1 MSQPEGL
8 ALAIAQAWFESL
20 PSIPQAFALLDL
32 PKGED
37 VVVVAGVVTTTI
49 TRDRAEALIRGG
61 EVKIAP
67 VDPTGR
73 RKGCPLVVLDP
84 ETGFPLLIEAS
95 RRSPYG
101 KERP

>member
-1 MSQPEGL
+1 MNQPEGL

-20 PSIPQAFALLDL
+20 PAIPQAFALLDL
-32 PKGED
+32 PDGED
-37 VVVVAGVVTTTI
+37 VVVIAGVVASTVSHASAV
-49 TRDRAEALIRGG
+49 RLLRAGQ
-61 EVKIAP
+61 VKIAP

-84 ETGFPLLIEAS
+84 TTGFPLLIEAA

-101 KERP
+101 EDRS

>member
-1 MSQPEGL
+1 VSQPEGL
-8 ALAIAQAWFESL
+8 SLAIAQAWFENL
-20 PSIPQAFALLDL
+20 PAIPQAFALLDL

-37 VVVVAGVVTTTI
+37 VVVIAGVVAYTMTHEE
-49 TRDRAEALIRGG
+49 AEALIRGG
-61 EVKIAP
+61 EVRIAP

-84 ETGFPLLIEAS
+84 KTGFPLLIEAS

>member
-20 PSIPQAFALLDL
+20 PAIPQAFALIDL

-37 VVVVAGVVTTTI
+37 VVVVAGLVTRTVS
-49 TRDRAEALIRGG
+49 RDEAETLIRGG
-61 EVKIAP
+61 EVRIAP

-84 ETGFPLLIEAS
+84 KTGFPLLIEAA

-101 KERP
+101 EERP

>member
-8 ALAIAQAWFESL
+8 ALAIARAWFENL
-20 PSIPQAFALLDL
+20 PAIPQAFALLDL
-32 PKGED
+32 PHGDD
-37 VVVVAGVVTTTI
+37 VVVVAGATSSTVTYESAV
-49 TRDRAEALIRGG
+49 RLIRAGQ
-61 EVKIAP
+61 VRIAP

-84 ETGFPLLIEAS
+84 VTGFPLLIEAA

-101 KERP
+101 GDRK